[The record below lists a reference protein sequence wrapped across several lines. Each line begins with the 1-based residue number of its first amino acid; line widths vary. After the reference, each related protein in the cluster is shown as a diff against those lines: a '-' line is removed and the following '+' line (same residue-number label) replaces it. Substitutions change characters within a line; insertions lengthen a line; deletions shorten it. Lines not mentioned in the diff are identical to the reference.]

1 MSLNPALDDAGF
13 CPRCGAAARVD
24 FPRSLSC
31 AACGYRQF
39 FNPKPVAAV
48 IPFLPDGRV
57 LLLRRG
63 IEPSRGRWT
72 FPGGFVD
79 LGESVEAAARR
90 ECHEELVI
98 DVSLE
103 GLVGVYSRPE
113 DRIVLVVYRGTPL
126 GEPRTTA
133 EALEVGAFAV
143 DEIPWEGL
151 AFWSTTLAL
160 QDALGLDR
168 AEWSV

>member
-1 MSLNPALDDAGF
+1 MSLNPALHEAGY
-13 CPRCGAAARVD
+13 CPRCGAAAQVH

-31 AACGYRQF
+31 ASCGYRQF

-48 IPFLPDGRV
+48 IPVLDDGRV

-63 IEPSRGRWT
+63 IEPSRGKWT

-79 LGESVEAAARR
+79 LGESVEEAARR

-103 GLVGVYSRPE
+103 GLVGVYSRPD

-143 DEIPWEGL
+143 DEIPWDGL

-168 AEWSV
+168 AECGP